1 MSRPFFRVLALSL
14 LLWGMKFVC
23 LVLQEGL
30 PPAETP
36 MKYTNVDSW
45 KEFLQALG
53 LDRGAS
59 VSSVPVFSL

>member
-14 LLWGMKFVC
+14 LPWGMKFVC
-23 LVLQEGL
+23 LFRRGF
-30 PPAETP
+30 PPETP

-53 LDRGAS
+53 LD
-59 VSSVPVFSL
+59 